1 MKLLTPSSA
10 RFGGCHAKKQL
21 SDARQQVTKGGA
33 VHDCL
38 AAEAENKDGHNM
50 LIYSEVEHYFSA
62 TSGNRPYPA

>member
-21 SDARQQVTKGGA
+21 SDARQQVTEGGA

-38 AAEAENKDGHNM
+38 AAEAENKDGHNV
-50 LIYSEVEHYFSA
+50 LIYSEVENYFSA
-62 TSGNRPYPA
+62 TSGHQTYPA

>member
-1 MKLLTPSSA
+1 MP
-10 RFGGCHAKKQL
+10 RKKKL

-50 LIYSEVEHYFSA
+50 LLYSELEHYFSA

>member
-10 RFGGCHAKKQL
+10 RLGGCRAIKQL
-21 SDARQQVTKGGA
+21 SDARQQVTKSGA

-38 AAEAENKDGHNM
+38 AAEAENKGGHNM
-50 LIYSEVEHYFSA
+50 LIYSELDHYFSA